1 MADVGTILQAQPTAA
16 QEIMIFGMP
25 MTYFIILIVLIFI
38 IFMILVMFVWY
49 WIKMGPCR
57 AYFGAVTFGGSGEL
71 GLLCRQS
78 GRASFIGTKYVTGI
92 FQQIGIP
99 LSWIQRSWESYRFG
113 ASSMKIL
120 CDMTGIATEPAAQQA
135 IKEFV
140 ITHNDRELR
149 REKKAEEL
157 EKVYRPQLIT
167 DYEDLYQFIVEGKD
181 LNGNAVEI
189 PSDIRIHA
197 VFEVPIQSVQRFLAH
212 IGAGDLE
219 GHIATRIAEEME
231 EKKDESKLPGWFWIA
246 VAIEVV
252 IMVVFIITNYFS
264 GQKKS

>member
-1 MADVGTILQAQPTAA
+1 MADVGTLLTAQPMQAPEA
-16 QEIMIFGMP
+16 MIFGMP

-38 IFMILVMFVWY
+38 IMMILMIFVWY

-140 ITHNDRELR
+140 IAHNDYELR
-149 REKKAEEL
+149 KEKAYAEKNKE
-157 EKVYRPQLIT
+157 YIPQLIT
-167 DYEDLYQFIVEGKD
+167 DYEDLYQFIVEGRD
-181 LNGNAVEI
+181 LNGNPIEI
-189 PSDIRIHA
+189 PPEIKIHA
-197 VFEVPIQSVQRFLAH
+197 VFEVPIQSVQRFIAH

-231 EKKDESKLPGWFWIA
+231 EKRDESKLPGWFWIA
-246 VAIEVV
+246 VAIEIV
-252 IMVVFIITNYFS
+252 IMALFIMFNYFS
-264 GQKKS
+264 NPKK